1 MVQQASDLRGGLV
14 ASQDAGGQDCV
25 SATME
30 ALAALHPDTAA
41 VVPPDSLEGIEETR
55 AFLLGQRSALQYAFT
70 SALPTRSA
78 IGALQAEVRLTRAL
92 TSDTAENVHSLSLAQ
107 ALTTQRLAS
116 FETFEQRVEC
126 LQLEVAQCVGAVQA
140 LNAVVSRA
148 ASESHSSTGSDPR
161 ARSRLTRLAM
171 ALLWSGPGNE
181 TFVLTRVARTVV
193 GSGESSSFPVAGPLL
208 LVIGTE
214 TLYQVL
220 HRLRGSSSIPGALR
234 SALGPVHRGSRMART
249 IVWSSA
255 MWLAALEAQRVA
267 HETAVK
273 LTRVRASN
281 SSTASEAAPPTEEGE
296 AASDEMIAHDVC

>member
-1 MVQQASDLRGGLV
+1 MQQASDLRGGLV

-30 ALAALHPDTAA
+30 ALAALNPDTI
-41 VVPPDSLEGIEETR
+41 VVAPDSLEGIEETR

-78 IGALQAEVRLTRAL
+78 IGALQAEVRLARAL
-92 TSDTAENVHSLSLAQ
+92 SSETAENVHSQSIAQ

-116 FETFEQRVEC
+116 FETFEHRVES
-126 LQLEVAQCVGAVQA
+126 LQVEVAQCVGAVQA
-140 LNAVVSRA
+140 LNAVVAA
-148 ASESHSSTGSDPR
+148 ASESRFSTGSDSR

-171 ALLWSGPGNE
+171 ALLWSGPGHE
-181 TFVLTRVARTVV
+181 TFLLTRVARAVV
-193 GSGESSSFPVAGPLL
+193 GSDERSTFPLAGPLL

-234 SALGPVHRGSRMART
+234 SALGPLNRGSRVART
-249 IVWSSA
+249 AVWSSA
-255 MWLAALEAQRVA
+255 MWLAALEAQCVA
-267 HETAVK
+267 QETAVK
-273 LTRVRASN
+273 LTRMRASN
-281 SSTASEAAPPTEEGE
+281 ASTASEAAPPTEEGGAE
-296 AASDEMIAHDVC
+296 AASDE

>member
-1 MVQQASDLRGGLV
+1 MVQQADLRGGL

-30 ALAALHPDTAA
+30 ALAALHPDTA

-78 IGALQAEVRLTRAL
+78 IGALQAEVRLARAL
-92 TSDTAENVHSLSLAQ
+92 SSDIAENVHSLSLAQ

-116 FETFEQRVEC
+116 FETFEHRVEC

-140 LNAVVSRA
+140 LNSVVA
-148 ASESHSSTGSDPR
+148 TSESHSSTGSDPR

-171 ALLWSGPGNE
+171 ALLWSGPGHE
-181 TFVLTRVARTVV
+181 TCVLTRVARTVV
-193 GSGESSSFPVAGPLL
+193 GSADSSSLPVAGPLL

-249 IVWSSA
+249 VVWSSA

-281 SSTASEAAPPTEEGE
+281 ASTASEAAPPTEEGE
-296 AASDEMIAHDVC
+296 AEAASDE